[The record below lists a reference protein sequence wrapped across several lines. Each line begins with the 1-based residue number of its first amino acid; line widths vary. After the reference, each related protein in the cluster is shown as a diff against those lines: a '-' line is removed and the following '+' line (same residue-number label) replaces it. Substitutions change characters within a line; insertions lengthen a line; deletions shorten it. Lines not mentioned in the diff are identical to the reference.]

1 MATAKGLLNMPGQNN
16 CFLNSAVQVL
26 WHLDIFR
33 RSFRELSGHACM
45 GSESC
50 IFCALKELFTQF
62 QYSQESALP
71 PDSLRKALAETFSD
85 QRRFQLGFMDDAAEC
100 FENILLRIH
109 DHIAHDE
116 PEDSCKA
123 PHCISHEK
131 FAMNLIEQLSC
142 SSCGYTSEP
151 HPFTQLVNY
160 VSSPALCVQAKK
172 LASCPPPI
180 NPRAASFG
188 SLLRSGEAYG
198 NVRDCPSGCGS
209 KIQIRRTLVNQPDI
223 VSIGLAWDSE
233 RPSLNQITQIFSI
246 IETQLNLEDV
256 FDGFGP
262 INKSRSSVSSTGLN
276 GGCLQQVAS
285 SPATI
290 SSSSSVLELVG
301 LVTYYG
307 KHYSTF
313 FYHTSLSC
321 WIYFDDAAVREI
333 GPHWD
338 QVVDKCI
345 KGHFQPLLLLYA
357 NPTGTAIN
365 ASTAPQSIIR
375 VSNHPNGSSD
385 RKSLINR
392 VNGFHSHLL
401 HPHHLRSGQ
410 ISAQQR
416 LINMIPS
423 LSSTYSNNNTNP
435 STTYLASATVSNGS
449 NSTNNMPPPPSRP
462 NRPLSLL
469 SLPNHYPQQQQQS
482 LRSSGSSSSLNS
494 YQHQRALGG
503 SNIYGTMRLPPKRT
517 VNTNQHQITARPGSM
532 DDLLNQY
539 GSASDDVPD
548 SPLTRSS
555 VSSTYFSDAG
565 DTDSGYISRKTVEN
579 ILSMQHKQSAQN
591 QQQPVIDQLYTS
603 CKGQQRN
610 SVSSIDSYSTE
621 LNLPKRS
628 YEDKFMLTAK
638 ACSLQRRDSGNSSN
652 GSGDRMSASSISSIT
667 SREENPYLLNH
678 YGRSS
683 FSSKISSS
691 SSSNGRFLQP
701 VPPSQSSSS
710 STSSTSSS
718 SGDHSRFSKKSTT
731 STIDQGYDSFS
742 LSSSDSYPSMGQT
755 TPTKQSAGY
764 FSGNSRLTQIPEDV
778 QLMGLMANGGSALQD
793 CDQLCSQSDVLMM
806 KSVEKERE
814 GDLITAAALSDSA
827 AHKARFAMAAP
838 YSNPQMLV
846 SAKMKHSI
854 CVMRSANLHKRIKEK
869 EAEEK
874 RRVKM
879 ESIGGETSG
888 HSRQGSRDSL
898 HSRHSRQNSRDGS
911 IKEIKRENKEN
922 TRKSLLLN
930 STSNCNNNQ
939 SNTITIPNK
948 NNQSNLI
955 NGANSYNDGAIYAN
969 SSVIAS
975 NNVSTGNFPGNRK
988 TIQLYATL
996 PKKSCKK
1003 KLTLTNNPIAI
1014 DSEQQQSS
1022 NQQLSS
1028 TNVPPNLPEKPMT
1041 NTNNYLSLMKRSE
1054 HKPPPSDIKSDAECG
1069 SGLTS
1074 IGSIMRITR
1083 PRVKTNTNKTLSV
1096 YSIKDSDLS
1105 DNYYSE
1111 WEAVKSTN
1119 GNKEPLKRSLSGS
1132 TSTTTTTTQSTP
1144 TKSPTVSS
1152 SLFSS
1157 SASIKSVDTDIYSE
1171 TSIGDL
1177 TSESSNNKKHKI
1189 RRKLLIGS
1197 FMKRKNRSLP
1207 DLRENPKSDSSDRP
1221 SEIDS
1226 TKNSTLNTGD
1236 DSCTINNNQPPPP
1249 MVAKISK
1256 KGFHQGMGIY
1266 QRPSLLKV
1274 KPPLLETSKLEVAN
1288 NQIKSPIGNQQKV
1301 STGGNQLTSNINQI
1315 QKHLIP
1321 RPPTPPRPKCSEEMS
1336 SMGLTTI
1343 KPSNNTNCPITKP
1356 SPLRPVLI
1364 KTVPIPSSTSP
1375 LPPPPPVDEVDCCL
1389 IKPGSPSTGIEP
1401 NDELPPPPESFLQE
1415 LREKRNEMSSESLL
1429 GRLTSERLATSPS
1442 SRDSIV
1448 SYSCETLSPI
1458 RVPTTRSDYGDC
1470 IDSASIKS
1478 CPLSLTNNTNNTN
1491 AQSDTNLKSSSLS
1504 SSASQSS
1511 CSPSVKDLASRFQQ
1525 LSTTIKPTSSTL
1537 STSSSLSSVK
1547 PQSILNNSILNNN
1560 NPDYNNSSHQRSA
1573 SSSILSTSSSKFYKV
1588 VNINGDKS
1596 SCSLTQSQANQSTI
1610 SPSTVNPS
1618 PTTVNSINNGNV
1630 NCASNNNSTSPSSL
1644 RQGLRVVTLLGST
1657 IRNNLEAPSTSQ
1669 STINLG
1675 NNKDNLIVNGQ
1686 IKCSSPTPT
1695 INSTTDINGPGRPN
1709 RPPDYQTA
1717 IKRLSLMKDL
1727 KRLTSS
1733 PSPSTVNCNN
1743 STVDHQISPS
1753 PVTTLSQS
1761 SSKNNPP
1768 LIRPTPISLV
1778 PMTSVCPNGRK
1789 SLLTSLDNQQKSIS
1803 APSPCPSINNSIEN
1817 QSNNQQQQVI
1827 SPIKVDEIA
1836 NRRKDNNSST
1846 PKKSVSFSD
1855 QVVLVAPAEDDD
1867 EDYLPNPLLQRVL
1880 GGNGGGK
1887 AMAQPSPA

>member
-16 CFLNSAVQVL
+16 CFLNSAIQVL

-116 PEDSCKA
+116 PEDGCRA

-131 FAMNLIEQLSC
+131 FAMNLVEQVSC

-172 LASCPPPI
+172 LATCPPV
-180 NPRAASFG
+180 NPRLSTFG

-198 NVRDCPSGCGS
+198 NIRDCPSGCGS
-209 KIQIRRTLVNQPDI
+209 KIQIRKTLVNQPDI
-223 VSIGLAWDSE
+223 VSVGLVWDSE

-262 INKSRSSVSSTGLN
+262 INKSRSAVSVSTGL
-276 GGCLQQVAS
+276 GGCLPLQQQQQLSAS
-285 SPATI
+285 SSI
-290 SSSSSVLELVG
+290 LELVG

-357 NPTGTAIN
+357 NPHGNAIN
-365 ASTAPQSIIR
+365 AATAPQSIIR
-375 VSNHPNGSSD
+375 VANPPGNKSMVNRSNGYHP
-385 RKSLINR
+385 
-392 VNGFHSHLL
+392 HLL
-401 HPHHLRSGQ
+401 HRSNPMSHKLPN
-410 ISAQQR
+410 I
-416 LINMIPS
+416 MP
-423 LSSTYSNNNTNP
+423 LSSSYS
-435 STTYLASATVSNGS
+435 TYLGS
-449 NSTNNMPPPPSRP
+449 GSTNFPSRP

-469 SLPNHYPQQQQQS
+469 SLPNQPIRQNVPS
-482 LRSSGSSSSLNS
+482 LTTASSSTSLHS
-494 YQHQRALGG
+494 YQRSHGG
-503 SNIYGTMRLPPKRT
+503 GNIYGTMRLPPKRNNIAT
-517 VNTNQHQITARPGSM
+517 RPGSM
-532 DDLLNQY
+532 DDLLNHY

-555 VSSTYFSDAG
+555 FSSTCFSDAC
-565 DTDSGYISRKTVEN
+565 DTDSGYISRKTVES
-579 ILSMQHKQSAQN
+579 ILSMQKQAKN
-591 QQQPVIDQLYTS
+591 QQPVDVDSLYS
-603 CKGQQRN
+603 SYKGQQRN

-621 LNLPKRS
+621 LSLPKRS
-628 YEDKFMLTAK
+628 YEDKFLLSAK

-667 SREENPYLLNH
+667 SREDNPYLFNQFV
-678 YGRSS
+678 RSKTTAS
-683 FSSKISSS
+683 
-691 SSSNGRFLQP
+691 GRFLQP
-701 VPPSQSSSS
+701 APPSQSSSS

-718 SGDHSRFSKKSTT
+718 SGDHSRLHKKSA

-755 TPTKQSAGY
+755 TPTKQSSGY
-764 FSGNSRLTQIPEDV
+764 FTGNSRLTQIPEDV
-778 QLMGLMANGGSALQD
+778 QLMGLMASNGSALQD

-806 KSVEKERE
+806 KSIEKERE
-814 GDLITAAALSDSA
+814 GDLIAAAVLSDSA

-874 RRVKM
+874 RRAKM
-879 ESIGGETSG
+879 ESIGEVSG

-911 IKEIKRENKEN
+911 VKEMKKENKEN
-922 TRKSLLLN
+922 ARKSLIIN
-930 STSNCNNNQ
+930 SNTSNNNVN
-939 SNTITIPNK
+939 
-948 NNQSNLI
+948 
-955 NGANSYNDGAIYAN
+955 
-969 SSVIAS
+969 S
-975 NNVSTGNFPGNRK
+975 NNVNNINNSNYVNINSISNVNSNNSGGNFTGNRK

-1003 KLTLTNNPIAI
+1003 KLTITNPIPI
-1014 DSEQQQSS
+1014 NDEPRQSS
-1022 NQQLSS
+1022 N
-1028 TNVPPNLPEKPMT
+1028 NPPSLPEKSISVNQMI
-1041 NTNNYLSLMKRSE
+1041 KRSD
-1054 HKPPPSDIKSDAECG
+1054 KSSDIKSDAE
-1069 SGLTS
+1069 SSLS
-1074 IGSIMRITR
+1074 SMGSIMRIAR
-1083 PRVKTNTNKTLSV
+1083 PRPKESLKTLSV
-1096 YSIKDSDLS
+1096 YSMKDSDLS

-1111 WEAVKSTN
+1111 WEAVKGTSR
-1119 GNKEPLKRSLSGS
+1119 EPLKRSFSGS
-1132 TSTTTTTTQSTP
+1132 TTGIGNGIPLTP
-1144 TKSPTVSS
+1144 PSKS
-1152 SLFSS
+1152 LLSS
-1157 SASIKSVDTDIYSE
+1157 SASVKSVDTDIYSE

-1177 TSESSNNKKHKI
+1177 TSESSSNKKHKI

-1207 DLRENPKSDSSDRP
+1207 DLRENIKPDSDRA
-1221 SEIDS
+1221 SEADAVKKS
-1226 TKNSTLNTGD
+1226 SGD
-1236 DSCTINNNQPPPP
+1236 DSTISQPKT
-1249 MVAKISK
+1249 VAKVSK

-1266 QRPSLLKV
+1266 QRPCLLKV
-1274 KPPLLETSKLEVAN
+1274 NPPLLETSKLDVSSSSSSL
-1288 NQIKSPIGNQQKV
+1288 KSPITANNPIKLTLAHQQNRGE
-1301 STGGNQLTSNINQI
+1301 TQGNQLLSSNVNQI

-1336 SMGLTTI
+1336 SGGLSIKANTGANNVTI
-1343 KPSNNTNCPITKP
+1343 KSINNTITKP
-1356 SPLRPVLI
+1356 ILKSP
-1364 KTVPIPSSTSP
+1364 SP
-1375 LPPPPPVDEVDCCL
+1375 LPPPPPVDEVDCCM
-1389 IKPGSPSTGIEP
+1389 IKPGSPSQGIEP
-1401 NDELPPPPESFLQE
+1401 NEDLPPPPESFLQE

-1429 GRLTSERLATSPS
+1429 ARLTSERLAS

-1448 SYSCETLSPI
+1448 SFSETSSI
-1458 RVPTTRSDYGDC
+1458 RVPPESVQSSVNPPSQPRSDYDC
-1470 IDSASIKS
+1470 VD
-1478 CPLSLTNNTNNTN
+1478 
-1491 AQSDTNLKSSSLS
+1491 SSSLTISKTKSDSLS
-1504 SSASQSS
+1504 SNLIKPSS
-1511 CSPSVKDLASRFQQ
+1511 IRSSGSPSVKDLASRFQK
-1525 LSTTIKPTSSTL
+1525 LSTLPLTSSTSL
-1537 STSSSLSSVK
+1537 KPGPTSTNNNNCNNSAIINNNNTTNQRNSSSLSSTSSVSYK
-1547 PQSILNNSILNNN
+1547 ANS
-1560 NPDYNNSSHQRSA
+1560 NSDKFSC
-1573 SSSILSTSSSKFYKV
+1573 SSSLSSS
-1588 VNINGDKS
+1588 S
-1596 SCSLTQSQANQSTI
+1596 QSQAAQSTI
-1610 SPSTVNPS
+1610 SSST
-1618 PTTVNSINNGNV
+1618 PTTVSPSPQPSQTTVSPNNTL
-1630 NCASNNNSTSPSSL
+1630 TSPSSL

-1657 IRNNLEAPSTSQ
+1657 MRNNLESQ
-1669 STINLG
+1669 SQISS
-1675 NNKDNLIVNGQ
+1675 NNNNSQKLSQ
-1686 IKCSSPTPT
+1686 L
-1695 INSTTDINGPGRPN
+1695 STTNNASTDIHGSSRPD

-1717 IKRLSLMKDL
+1717 IKRLSLMKDF
-1727 KRLTSS
+1727 KRLSTS
-1733 PSPSTVNCNN
+1733 PSPSTVLPTVNGNN
-1743 STVDHQISPS
+1743 SLSDHNLSASPATVTNCSPALLINS
-1753 PVTTLSQS
+1753 KVT
-1761 SSKNNPP
+1761 P
-1768 LIRPTPISLV
+1768 LIRPTPIN
-1778 PMTSVCPNGRK
+1778 PAPITSAGRIAH
-1789 SLLTSLDNQQKSIS
+1789 SPSHLQ
-1803 APSPCPSINNSIEN
+1803 APSPSPSTSSTVMSTVTESQSLNCSNHKIN
-1817 QSNNQQQQVI
+1817 
-1827 SPIKVDEIA
+1827 PIKVDEIA
-1836 NRRKDNNSST
+1836 NRRKDTT

-1867 EDYLPNPLLQRVL
+1867 EEYLPNPLLQRVL
-1880 GGNGGGK
+1880 GGGK
-1887 AMAQPSPA
+1887 AIAQPSPA